1 MAKDPIC
8 GMEVDKNKAI
18 KVTKEGKDY
27 FFCSTPCKEKFIKQE
42 GLKDAAVCYPVAT
55 KSLLKNKLFVI
66 SSICLLIILASFFI
80 PLLEPFRNIFLIY
93 LKTIWWAVALG
104 LFLGGIIDYY
114 VPQEY
119 ISKILSRKKPTTIFN
134 AVLL

>member
-8 GMEVDKNKAI
+8 GMGVDENRAI
-18 KVTKEGKDY
+18 KVTKDGKDY
-27 FFCSTPCKEKFIKQE
+27 FFCSTPCKEKFI
-42 GLKDAAVCYPVAT
+42 T

-119 ISKILSRKKPTTIFN
+119 ISKITNLG
-134 AVLL
+134 